1 MVESGPPSR
10 SPRVP
15 GSRYARSIVLAALA
29 CAALLTLPAGAS
41 ALKLHPCAGDSSF
54 GCGALRVPLDHGGAT
69 PGRLSIAVAAQ
80 SSVPQERQGDDRAV
94 GGPGQGSVDAA
105 GSFALSLE
113 PVLEGLPAGHAR
125 PARNRALGCA
135 GSARQLQRLG
145 GLEELQPAAVAACA
159 KRIGSRRAFYRTA
172 DTVEDLEALRKAL
185 GVRKIGLMGIS
196 YGTWVA
202 QEYARRYPTHTDSL
216 ILDSIVGPDPPDAF
230 AMGNF
235 ETLPRILREECARHR
250 CKDATGD
257 IVGDIGKVAAKLHS
271 APLRGHVFDARGRA
285 HPASY
290 TTESQF
296 YFLVTSGD
304 LNPFLQARLPG
315 AVASAAQGDLGPL
328 LRLKRIGEGPAT
340 KTSELSFGL
349 NVTTGCLDAQLPFPL
364 STEPGTRAPLVQSAL
379 AAIPPGSYTP
389 WSADVVRDTSYAD
402 DCLLWP
408 RDDRPKPSASGLP
421 DVRSLLLVGR
431 LDMRTPLEDALKVK
445 AQLPRSQIV
454 VVPGNGHDQVDTDGT
469 GCVARALTLYTAGK
483 RIGRPCA
490 GKSNQVMPL
499 PRAPLKLSEF
509 RTPAR
514 IPGPRGRTLLAV
526 LDTVEDARFS
536 GLEAV
541 YGGFAP
547 RGGGLRGGS
556 FDSTDAFSGTD
567 EAARLQLRPRR
578 PRERDADGRRLE
590 GPRPRDRDR
599 ARLRIARRA
608 LHHGGLG
615 HARRP
620 PCRVLARGR
629 RAHGRRRRGRRRLPC
644 DPVRATEAFSG
655 PAPVEAV
662 KLEQRFRVPDHG
674 FRAGGPRPGR
684 QGRADKETAEKRRD
698 AGPRAARRAAGAA
711 GTRTAGA
718 RC

>member
-10 SPRVP
+10 SRRVP
-15 GSRYARSIVLAALA
+15 GSRHTRSIVVAALT
-29 CAALLTLPAGAS
+29 CAALMTLPAGAS

-54 GCGALRVPLDHGGAT
+54 GCGALRVPLDHSGAT

-80 SSVPQERQGDDRAV
+80 RSYPKNAKVMIALS

-113 PVLEGLPAGHAR
+113 PVLKRYRLVVLDQRGTGLSG
-125 PARNRALGCA
+125 ALKCP
-135 GSARQLQRLG
+135 SIQRLG
-145 GLEELQPAAVAACA
+145 GLEEFSSQAVAACA
-159 KRIGSRRAFYRTA
+159 KRIGARRAFYRTA
-172 DTVEDLEALRKAL
+172 DSVEDLEALRKAL
-185 GVRKIGLMGIS
+185 GVPKIGLMGIS

-235 ETLPRILREECARHR
+235 ETLPRILREECARQR
-250 CKDATGD
+250 CKGATGD
-257 IVGDIGKVAAKLHS
+257 IVGDIGKVAAKLHG
-271 APLRGHVFDARGRA
+271 APLRGHVFDARGRE

-315 AVASAAQGDLGPL
+315 AVAAAAHGDLAPL
-328 LRLKRIGEGPAT
+328 MRLKRIGEGPPT

-364 STEPGTRAPLVQSAL
+364 STDPGTRSPLVQSAL
-379 AAIPPGSYTP
+379 TAIPPGSYTP
-389 WSADVVRDTSYAD
+389 WSTDVVRDTSYAD

-408 RDDRPKPSASGLP
+408 RDDRPRPSEGGLP

-469 GCVARALTLYTAGK
+469 GCVAKALTLYTAGK

-499 PRAPLKLSEF
+499 PRAPLSLSEF

-514 IPGPRGRTLLAV
+514 IPGARGRTLLAV

-556 FDSTDAFSGTD
+556 FDSTDAFNGQMTLRDYSYVPGVRVSGRLAVDGSKVRGHVTVTGRVSGSLDVRSTTAASGTLGGRRVAFSRAHGARMAGAG
-567 EAARLQLRPRR
+567 AAAGGFPAIPRALLQPSAVQRR
-578 PRERDADGRRLE
+578 PR
-590 GPRPRDRDR
+590 P
-599 ARLRIARRA
+599 
-608 LHHGGLG
+608 
-615 HARRP
+615 
-620 PCRVLARGR
+620 
-629 RAHGRRRRGRRRLPC
+629 
-644 DPVRATEAFSG
+644 
-655 PAPVEAV
+655 
-662 KLEQRFRVPDHG
+662 
-674 FRAGGPRPGR
+674 
-684 QGRADKETAEKRRD
+684 
-698 AGPRAARRAAGAA
+698 
-711 GTRTAGA
+711 
-718 RC
+718 